1 MIINIPEECR
11 LAEIIDL
18 GECERII
25 FEKHGPQEC
34 IQAQIF
40 SAQECENFMFK
51 KYPPD
56 NCQKAGILNPE
67 ACKKFIFE
75 RYSEEENIPAGFPIE
90 CEKANAKTIEQCA
103 EVMQKA
109 YIPEECKNE
118 GLENPEECEI
128 YLQQKHIPK
137 ECLEAGIKNRQECDG
152 IMFQKYAPQECLK
165 ANIENGTKCEEF
177 IFNKYAPK
185 VECSNLE
192 SWQCKN
198 SIKERYLGNIVAKQ
212 TIYNRIN
219 EKKEEITGKSI
230 EIAEL
235 ETKII
240 QKENSVPIL
249 KKNLKLKILSAKES
263 LVLNEEDNLIQTS
276 PIIVMIDSDG
286 DGLPDDIEQRFG
298 TDPYK
303 TDTDGDGFDDLAEI
317 KNGYNPLGEGKL
329 ENEVA
334 SIEKAII
341 ENKTLEHPK
350 TAGQINEN
358 LTIENISNTKDDE
371 GNITSEYILS
381 GTAESNSIATIYIY
395 SDLPIVVTVKTDK
408 YGNWEYELKES
419 LIDGEHEAYVV
430 INDDTGKVLS
440 KSNPINFFIK
450 EAKAVS
456 AKNFITPAITP
467 FEIPKES
474 ENSLF
479 YYLIAA
485 VGIMIFAIMI
495 FMTFIIKKKGHRI
508 YK

>member
-1 MIINIPEECR
+1 M
-11 LAEIIDL
+11 
-18 GECERII
+18 
-25 FEKHGPQEC
+25 
-34 IQAQIF
+34 
-40 SAQECENFMFK
+40 
-51 KYPPD
+51 
-56 NCQKAGILNPE
+56 
-67 ACKKFIFE
+67 
-75 RYSEEENIPAGFPIE
+75 
-90 CEKANAKTIEQCA
+90 
-103 EVMQKA
+103 
-109 YIPEECKNE
+109 
-118 GLENPEECEI
+118 
-128 YLQQKHIPK
+128 
-137 ECLEAGIKNRQECDG
+137 
-152 IMFQKYAPQECLK
+152 
-165 ANIENGTKCEEF
+165 
-177 IFNKYAPK
+177 
-185 VECSNLE
+185 
-192 SWQCKN
+192 
-198 SIKERYLGNIVAKQ
+198 
-212 TIYNRIN
+212 
-219 EKKEEITGKSI
+219 
-230 EIAEL
+230 
-235 ETKII
+235 
-240 QKENSVPIL
+240 
-249 KKNLKLKILSAKES
+249 
-263 LVLNEEDNLIQTS
+263 VLNEEDNLIQTS

-317 KNGYNPLGEGKL
+317 KNGYDPLGEGKL

-350 TAGQINEN
+350 TAGQVNEN
-358 LTIENISNTKDDE
+358 LTIEDISNTKDDE

-381 GTAESNSIATIYIY
+381 GTSESNSIATIYIY

-479 YYLIAA
+479 YYLITA

-495 FMTFIIKKKGHRI
+495 FMTFIIKKKRA
-508 YK
+508 